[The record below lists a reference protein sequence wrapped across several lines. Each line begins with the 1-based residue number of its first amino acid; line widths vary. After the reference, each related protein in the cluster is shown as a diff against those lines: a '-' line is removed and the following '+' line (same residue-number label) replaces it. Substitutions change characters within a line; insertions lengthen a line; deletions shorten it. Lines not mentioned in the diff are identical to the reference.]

1 MRRMEQYFLIGWT
14 NPSQAFTFQFFFGE
28 NKRRTDVLLALELL
42 EDSQV
47 EINDLLS
54 KFDEITFIS
63 VAFTFVDSEKES
75 ATTLRV
81 YILFPDESDE
91 SLSNDEASCL
101 LARSCPH
108 YT

>member
-1 MRRMEQYFLIGWT
+1 MGLSRGSLYSTKYSDLKFLVFHAT
-14 NPSQAFTFQFFFGE
+14 NGIVFPDWLNQPVPGHHVPVFFGE

-63 VAFTFVDSEKES
+63 GAFTFVDS
-75 ATTLRV
+75 
-81 YILFPDESDE
+81 
-91 SLSNDEASCL
+91 
-101 LARSCPH
+101 
-108 YT
+108 